1 MLQFIQSMDESILQ
15 FLREKVCG
23 GILNYVML
31 FFTYLG
37 EEGIIWILFALA
49 MLIFPKYRKY
59 GVKMGLA
66 LLVMLLMNN
75 IILKPLIARPRPFV
89 NDPSILEQMIVTP
102 PSSWSFPSGHTASSF
117 AGAFALS
124 HANKKFAPWAYILAV
139 LIAFS
144 RAYLQVHYPS
154 DIIAGAILGTLY
166 AIAGILI
173 FMMVE
178 KLFGKTRIYNKIFK

>member
-1 MLQFIQSMDESILQ
+1 MLQFIQSADESILQ
-15 FLREKVCG
+15 FLREHVCG
-23 GILNYVML
+23 GILNYIML

-49 MLIFPKYRKY
+49 MLIFPKYRKH
-59 GVKMGLA
+59 GVKLA
-66 LLVMLLMNN
+66 LGLLVMLLVNN

-89 NDPSILEQMIVTP
+89 NDPEILGHMIVTP

-117 AGAFALS
+117 TGAFILAR
-124 HANKKFAPWAYILAV
+124 ANKKFAPWAYILAV

-166 AIAGILI
+166 AIAGILL

-178 KLFGKTRIYNKIFK
+178 KLLGKTKIYNKIFR